1 MLTKQGSIK
10 CFSHKQVYS
19 EKISTRK
26 TDTCI
31 HVHVSLFE
39 SQFPVS
45 IFNYFYPFINSMYI
59 TRTLSTWQGK
69 LVLSLP
75 VCILWCLL
83 SNVTIADFKFEDF
96 PHMYSYVEFCIPPR
110 HPFLLVEESQF
121 QRMIL
126 HYESMTVC
134 LQSDIINSLKE
145 KDFF

>member
-59 TRTLSTWQGK
+59 PKTLSTWQGK

-96 PHMYSYVEFCIPPR
+96 PHMYSYVECCIPPR